1 VLLAGCGA
9 TTVDF
14 TSEDTIRSSAG
25 AIASRLD
32 GERPGKGLMFARS
45 LYRAANPPA
54 ARALADDFDPLQI
67 LAVATDRGQEPA
79 ALSVAW
85 ARGVAAGAR
94 RLQGLEASDIVAI
107 YVAQDLAALKEQEA
121 WAKGFDQRVRRRL
134 ETMRFDASRRRAVV
148 DRVTPRKAGYRWT
161 SGSGRIPVLDFEI
174 YNPIDRPLTGV
185 DFAVDLLDPA
195 GRVVSSALVPFE
207 PTVALQP
214 GVFAQYA
221 IDMGS
226 FSGFND
232 PSYRD
237 LRDPMRVS
245 VKVKDIYVDDHQ
257 SVLQAKD
264 DSARDDARRI
274 AIGRLLSAIAD
285 ARINL
290 SKYRIAFG

>member
-1 VLLAGCGA
+1 
-9 TTVDF
+9 
-14 TSEDTIRSSAG
+14 
-25 AIASRLD
+25 
-32 GERPGKGLMFARS
+32 M
-45 LYRAANPPA
+45 
-54 ARALADDFDPLQI
+54 
-67 LAVATDRGQEPA
+67 
-79 ALSVAW
+79 
-85 ARGVAAGAR
+85 
-94 RLQGLEASDIVAI
+94 
-107 YVAQDLAALKEQEA
+107 
-121 WAKGFDQRVRRRL
+121 
-134 ETMRFDASRRRAVV
+134 
-148 DRVTPRKAGYRWT
+148 
-161 SGSGRIPVLDFEI
+161 LDFEI

-290 SKYRIAFG
+290 SKYRIAVG